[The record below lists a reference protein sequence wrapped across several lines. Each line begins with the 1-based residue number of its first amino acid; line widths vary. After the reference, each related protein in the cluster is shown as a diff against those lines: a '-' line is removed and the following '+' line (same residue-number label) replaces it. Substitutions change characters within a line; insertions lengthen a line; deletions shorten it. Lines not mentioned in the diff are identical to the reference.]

1 MLAVQEV
8 VWEKF
13 EMKVRKMWKIHEDKK
28 YERFM
33 KIKNV
38 KDSFQQSYINP
49 WKSVDIVREKQT
61 ADDVYMIM
69 YTSR

>member
-1 MLAVQEV
+1 
-8 VWEKF
+8 
-13 EMKVRKMWKIHEDKK
+13 MKIKK

-61 ADDVYMIM
+61 AGGSSDRV
-69 YTSR
+69 

>member
-61 ADDVYMIM
+61 AGGSSDRV
-69 YTSR
+69 

>member
-28 YERFM
+28 W
-33 KIKNV
+33 KIHEDKKMW

-61 ADDVYMIM
+61 AGGSSDRV
-69 YTSR
+69 